1 MRKPEGALP
10 VLIGFNSNEIAGQ
23 CVSNI
28 IKAGILPVAI
38 EFMDRP
44 CIEATENFS
53 SAGYPDCEALLIVE
67 VEGSLDEI
75 DEQIDKIMVIAES
88 LDPTELRRAKDEDQ
102 ANRIWLGRKSAFGAM
117 GQIADYMCLDGTI
130 PVNKLPY
137 VLKCIGEIE

>member
-1 MRKPEGALP
+1 MWFRGSIGHRDRGTLRILHKPEGALP

-44 CIEATENFS
+44 CIEATETFS
-53 SAGYPDCEALLIVE
+53 GAGYPECEALLIVE

-75 DEQIDKIMVIAES
+75 DEQIDKIMVS
-88 LDPTELRRAKDEDQ
+88 LNHLIQ
-102 ANRIWLGRKSAFGAM
+102 LN
-117 GQIADYMCLDGTI
+117 
-130 PVNKLPY
+130 
-137 VLKCIGEIE
+137 

>member
-1 MRKPEGALP
+1 MTEATLRILHKPEGALP

-44 CIEATENFS
+44 CIEATETFS
-53 SAGYPDCEALLIVE
+53 GAGYPDCEALLIVE

-75 DEQIDKIMVIAES
+75 DEQIDKIMVIAKS

-102 ANRIWLGRKSAFGAM
+102 QTVFGLGESQLL
-117 GQIADYMCLDGTI
+117 GQWA
-130 PVNKLPY
+130 KLQIICALT
-137 VLKCIGEIE
+137 VQFL